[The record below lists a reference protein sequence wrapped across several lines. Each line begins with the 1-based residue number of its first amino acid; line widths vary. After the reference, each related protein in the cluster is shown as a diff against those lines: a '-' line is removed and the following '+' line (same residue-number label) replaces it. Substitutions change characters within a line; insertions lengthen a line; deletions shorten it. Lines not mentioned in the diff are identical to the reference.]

1 MSDSEIIYFMRKSE
15 TWTMKIQ
22 ELVADIRKFQEDALG
37 HEELALMAEQFNE
50 KVQVVKQVKEN
61 KMSAKSQVDL
71 SRGLNRLREN
81 KNKGSV
87 VFPEPFK
94 GIYRE
99 NVFKFM

>member
-1 MSDSEIIYFMRKSE
+1 
-15 TWTMKIQ
+15 
-22 ELVADIRKFQEDALG
+22 
-37 HEELALMAEQFNE
+37 
-50 KVQVVKQVKEN
+50 
-61 KMSAKSQVDL
+61 MSAKSQVDL